1 MSSWVEPTEAE
12 RAEMAAAD
20 AAIARRDQE
29 LAEQRRSQ
37 RVAFHA
43 SVSVASDTNFFCAL
57 SENVSEGGVFLAT
70 YSPPGVGETVLM
82 RVEVDGVGA
91 IDVEG
96 TVRWVRVDED
106 GSPSGC
112 GVQFGAMDE
121 RTQRG
126 LKVLMERA
134 PKDPLLAGF

>member
-1 MSSWVEPTEAE
+1 MSNWVEPTEAE
-12 RAEMAAAD
+12 RAQMAAAD
-20 AAIARRDQE
+20 AAIERRDRE

-43 SVSVASDTNFFCAL
+43 AVSVASDTNFFTAL

-70 YSPPGVGETVLM
+70 YSPPGVGEVITM

-96 TVRWVRVDED
+96 TVRWVRFDEE
-106 GSPSGC
+106 GCPSGC
-112 GVQFGAMDE
+112 GVQFCALDE

-126 LKVLMERA
+126 LKVLMKRA